1 MATLTINNNTFAE
14 IKVPNT
20 TKEQAKN
27 FGKPIDNYLDN
38 DFIASVMDKSIEAL
52 TNPIDIFIS
61 QWLINREDTDTLVKL
76 TEDIEK
82 NHNEYSFHN
91 YIYIPLLLFC
101 LADLYNRILNT
112 SHMDELGNELIC
124 ENV

>member
-1 MATLTINNNTFAE
+1 MKRIFVILALIISFVFFSTNVQGKSQINFDDIYNSQLESSGAKKIAESLPKETLGSLN
-14 IKVPNT
+14 KL
-20 TKEQAKN
+20 
-27 FGKPIDNYLDN
+27 GIDY
-38 DFIASVMDKSIEAL
+38 
-52 TNPIDIFIS
+52 
-61 QWLINREDTDTLVKL
+61 VKL